1 MIKAY
6 IKIGK
11 GLVVMSLLLK
21 ICTLVNSLHNSKV
34 YIYEHE
40 NLWLQIDPPGKVARE
55 RSFDKEVK
63 LVNKIARST
72 TKR

>member
-21 ICTLVNSLHNSKV
+21 MRTLVNSLHNPKV
-34 YIYEHE
+34 YIYERE
-40 NLWLQIDPPGKVARE
+40 NLWLQIDPLGKIAQE
-55 RSFDKEVK
+55 RSFDETAE
-63 LVNKIARST
+63 LDNKITRLT